1 MKTAIF
7 GGTFDPVHNGHIG
20 MARYLLQSGTVE
32 KACFLPA
39 YLPPHKAGKK
49 KISDYAHRRN
59 MLELVLE
66 DGMEISDLEQ
76 QRGGISYTF
85 ETLSFLTQERPG
97 DEICWVIGS
106 DSLRQLHTW
115 HRAPELVERFTF
127 LTYPRGGETLPGE
140 EELAEHWQAEIVR
153 KLTANILRQAPL
165 YAENSTEIRENLKQG
180 NADAIREYLPS
191 TVLEYIKQNNL
202 YTGE

>member
-1 MKTAIF
+1 MKTAVF

-20 MARYLLQSGTVE
+20 MARYLLRSGVVE
-32 KACFLPA
+32 RACFLPA

-49 KISDYAHRRN
+49 KISSYEHRRN
-59 MLELVLE
+59 MLGLILE

-85 ETLSFLTQERPG
+85 DTLSFLTQERPG
-97 DEICWVIGS
+97 DEFCWVIGS

-115 HRAPELVERFTF
+115 YRAQELVEKFSF

-140 EELAEHWQAEIVR
+140 EELAEHWPAELIR
-153 KLTANILRQAPL
+153 KLSANVLRSAPL
-165 YAENSTEIRENLKQG
+165 YPESSTEIRAELQAG
-180 NADAIREYLPS
+180 GADAVRDLLPS
-191 TVLEYIKQNNL
+191 AVLDYIKQNNL